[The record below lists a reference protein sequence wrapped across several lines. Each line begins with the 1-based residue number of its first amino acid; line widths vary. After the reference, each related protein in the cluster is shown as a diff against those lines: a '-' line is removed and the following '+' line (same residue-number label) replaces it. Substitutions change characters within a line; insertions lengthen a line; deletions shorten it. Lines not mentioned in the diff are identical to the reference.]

1 MLLVLGVGRRVGLSF
16 RCDYGVHRRCGV
28 GGRLVQHLSGDK
40 WASSLSPCC
49 DRSDSH
55 GGATAQRHLVAAKEA
70 SPAKDVSAVVAR
82 ADTKKSKHHKPKML
96 ARQPDNYRYGNALGY
111 AQESG
116 YSARGLFFR

>member
-1 MLLVLGVGRRVGLSF
+1 MLLVPGVARRVGLSF

-28 GGRLVQHLSGDK
+28 GGWLVQHLSGDK
-40 WASSLSPCC
+40 WARHSP
-49 DRSDSH
+49 H
-55 GGATAQRHLVAAKEA
+55 AVIAQTVTAGATAQRHLVAAKEA

-96 ARQPDNYRYGNALGY
+96 ARQPGNYRYGNALGY